1 VTEVAAPI
9 AGLQPESE
17 LVRESRARLARNLPA
32 RDRLAALAMTT
43 AFLVATAVLA
53 SLAPS
58 GRSPSPLVIIVLVA
72 AYALTS
78 RAEFEVGTGVV
89 VPTQLV
95 FVPML
100 FLLPLPTVPL
110 CVAAGLL
117 LGRVVEIA
125 RGRVSLDR
133 ALLSVVSAS
142 YALGPAAVLALAG
155 ERAPAWSDWPL
166 YVAALA
172 AQFGCDYAAAASW
185 EWLALGVRPAA
196 QARFMTLAYVVDA
209 ALAPIGFVL
218 ALAAVSEPA
227 AVLLAMPLVGLLA
240 EFARERQVRI
250 DHALELGTAYRGT
263 ALLLGDVIEADD
275 AYTGSHSRDVVHLVR
290 SVSERLGLSR
300 DDLRTA
306 ELVALLHDVGKI
318 RIPAE
323 VIRKPGPLTAAERAL
338 IETHTIQGEQMLA
351 KVGGLLADVGRIVR
365 SCHEHWDGRGYPD
378 GIAGEEIPLIARIV
392 CCCDAF
398 DAMTSDRPY
407 RAARTPGEA
416 LGELRACRGTQFDP
430 AVVDALAALV
440 DA

>member
-1 VTEVAAPI
+1 VNEAA
-9 AGLQPESE
+9 ALGAESQ
-17 LVRESRARLARNLPA
+17 LVEASRARLARSLPP
-32 RDRLAALAMTT
+32 RDRLAALTMTT
-43 AFLVATAVLA
+43 GFLVATALLA

-58 GRSPSPLVIIVLVA
+58 GRTPSPLMVAVLVA

-133 ALLSVVSAS
+133 ALLSVVSSS
-142 YALGPAAVLALAG
+142 YALGPAAVLGFSG
-155 ERAPAWSDWPL
+155 ERGPAWSDWPL
-166 YVAALA
+166 YAAALG
-172 AQFGCDYAAAASW
+172 AQFAFDYAAAASW
-185 EWLALGVRPAA
+185 EWLALGVRPTA
-196 QARFMTLAYVVDA
+196 QARFMSLAYLVDA
-209 ALAPIGFVL
+209 ALAPIGFVI
-218 ALAAVSEPA
+218 ALAAVEEPV

-275 AYTGSHSRDVVHLVR
+275 AYTGSHSRDVVDLVR
-290 SVSERLGLSR
+290 SVSERLGLAR

-323 VIRKPGPLTAAERAL
+323 IIRKPGPLTSAERAL
-338 IETHTIQGEQMLA
+338 IETHTIQGEQSS
-351 KVGGLLADVGRIVR
+351 RR
-365 SCHEHWDGRGYPD
+365 SEGCSRRS
-378 GIAGEEIPLIARIV
+378 AGSSAH
-392 CCCDAF
+392 A
-398 DAMTSDRPY
+398 TSAGTG
-407 RAARTPGEA
+407 AATPIGS
-416 LGELRACRGTQFDP
+416 RVTRSR
-430 AVVDALAALV
+430 
-440 DA
+440 

>member
-1 VTEVAAPI
+1 MSEAAVP
-9 AGLQPESE
+9 AASVGAETE
-17 LVRESRARLARNLPA
+17 LVQASRARLARGLPA
-32 RDRLAALAMTT
+32 RDRLAALGMTT

-53 SLAPS
+53 TLAPS
-58 GRSPSPLVIIVLVA
+58 ERSPAPLLIAVLVA

-89 VPTQLV
+89 VPTQVV

-117 LGRVVEIA
+117 LARVVEIA

-142 YALGPAAVLALAG
+142 YALGPALVLALAG
-155 ERAPAWSDWPL
+155 ERDPAWSDWPL
-166 YVAALA
+166 YAAALA
-172 AQFGCDYAAAASW
+172 AQFLGDYAAAASW
-185 EWLALGVRPAA
+185 EWLALGVRPTA
-196 QARFMTLAYVVDA
+196 QARAMTLAYAVDT
-209 ALAPIGFVL
+209 ALAPIGFVV
-218 ALAAVSEPA
+218 ALAAVDQPA

-275 AYTGSHSRDVVHLVR
+275 AYTGSHSRDVVELVR
-290 SVSERLGLSR
+290 SVSERMGLSR
-300 DDLRTA
+300 DELRTA

-323 VIRKPGPLTAAERAL
+323 IIRKPGPLTSAERAL
-338 IETHTIQGEQMLA
+338 VETHTIQGEQMLA
-351 KVGGLLADVGRIVR
+351 RVGGLLAEVGRIVR
-365 SCHEHWDGRGYPD
+365 SCHERWDGGGYPD
-378 GIAGEEIPLIARIV
+378 GLAGDEIPLIARIV

-407 RAARTPGEA
+407 RPARSADVA
-416 LGELRACRGTQFDP
+416 LEELRACSGTQFDP
-430 AVVDALAALV
+430 SVVDAVAAV
-440 DA
+440 VG

>member
-1 VTEVAAPI
+1 MTEIAAPV
-9 AGLQPESE
+9 AGREAETE
-17 LVRESRARLARNLPA
+17 LVEASRARLARALPA
-32 RDRLAALAMTT
+32 RYRLAALAMTT
-43 AFLVATAVLA
+43 AFLVATAALA
-53 SLAPS
+53 SVAPS
-58 GRSPSPLVIIVLVA
+58 DRSPSPLVIAVLVA
-72 AYALTS
+72 VYALTS

-117 LGRVVEIA
+117 LGRVVEVA
-125 RGRVSLDR
+125 RGRVSFDR
-133 ALLSVVSAS
+133 ALLSVVSSS

-155 ERAPAWSDWPL
+155 ERGPAWSDWPL
-166 YVAALA
+166 YAAALA
-172 AQFGCDYAAAASW
+172 AQFGCDYLAAASW
-185 EWLALGVRPAA
+185 EWLALGVRPFA
-196 QARFMTLAYVVDA
+196 QARAMTLAYVVDA
-209 ALAPIGFVL
+209 ALAPIGFVV
-218 ALAAVSEPA
+218 ALAAAGEPA

-263 ALLLGDVIEADD
+263 ALLLGDVIDADD
-275 AYTGSHSRDVVHLVR
+275 AYTGSHSRDVVELVR
-290 SVSERLGLSR
+290 SVSERLELSH
-300 DDLRTA
+300 DDLRAA

-323 VIRKPGPLTAAERAL
+323 IISKPGPLTPAERAL

-351 KVGGLLADVGRIVR
+351 KVGGLLAEVGRIVR
-365 SCHEHWDGRGYPD
+365 SCHERWDGRGYPD
-378 GIAGEEIPLIARIV
+378 RLAGEEIPLVARIV

-407 RAARTPGEA
+407 RAARSAEEA
-416 LGELRACRGTQFDP
+416 LAELRTCSGTQFDP
-430 AVVDALAALV
+430 AVVEALAAALG
-440 DA
+440 

>member
-1 VTEVAAPI
+1 MTELAAP
-9 AGLQPESE
+9 AGGVEAE
-17 LVRESRARLARNLPA
+17 ALVQQSRARLARNLPP
-32 RDRLAALAMTT
+32 RDRLAALGMTT
-43 AFLVATAVLA
+43 AFLVATAALA

-58 GRSPSPLVIIVLVA
+58 GRSPSPLVIVVLVA

-100 FLLPLPTVPL
+100 FLLPAPTVPL
-110 CVAAGLL
+110 YVAAGLL
-117 LGRVVEIA
+117 LGRVVDIA

-133 ALLSVVSAS
+133 GLLSVVSSS

-155 ERAPAWSDWPL
+155 EPGPAWADWPL
-166 YVAALA
+166 YAAALG
-172 AQFGCDYAAAASW
+172 AQFAFDYAAAASW
-185 EWLALGVRPAA
+185 EWLALGVRPSA
-196 QARFMTLAYVVDA
+196 QARAMTLAYVVDA

-218 ALAAVSEPA
+218 ALAAMGQPA

-250 DHALELGTAYRGT
+250 DHALELSTAYRGT

-275 AYTGSHSRDVVHLVR
+275 AYTGSHSREVVDLVR
-290 SVSERLGLSR
+290 GVSEKLGLSR
-300 DDLRTA
+300 DELRTA

-323 VIRKPGPLTAAERAL
+323 IIRKPGPLTSAERAL

-351 KVGGLLADVGRIVR
+351 KVGGLLAEVGRVVR
-365 SCHEHWDGRGYPD
+365 SCHERWDGRGYPD
-378 GIAGEEIPLIARIV
+378 RLAGDEIPLIARIV

-407 RAARTPGEA
+407 RPARSVADA
-416 LGELRACRGTQFDP
+416 LDEIRACSGTQFDP
-430 AVVDALAALV
+430 RVVEALV
-440 DA
+440 SVAG

>member
-1 VTEVAAPI
+1 MNHAAVPT
-9 AGLQPESE
+9 AGLQADTE
-17 LVRESRARLARNLPA
+17 LVEASRARLARGLPE
-32 RDRLAALAMTT
+32 RDRLAALGMTS

-58 GRSPSPLVIIVLVA
+58 GRSPSPLVIAVLVA

-100 FLLPLPTVPL
+100 FLLPLPMVPL

-117 LGRVVEIA
+117 FGRVVEIA

-142 YALGPAAVLALAG
+142 YALGPAIVLALAG
-155 ERAPAWSDWPL
+155 ERAPAWADWPL
-166 YVAALA
+166 YAAAIA
-172 AQFGCDYAAAASW
+172 AQFVCDYAAAASW
-185 EWLALGVRPAA
+185 EWLALGVRPTA
-196 QARFMTLAYVVDA
+196 QARAMTLAYVVDI
-209 ALAPIGFVL
+209 ALAPIGFVV
-218 ALAAVSEPA
+218 ALAAVGEPA

-275 AYTGSHSRDVVHLVR
+275 AYTGSHSRDVVDLVR
-290 SVSERLGLSR
+290 GVSERLGLSR

-323 VIRKPGPLTAAERAL
+323 IIRKPGPLTPAERAL

-365 SCHEHWDGRGYPD
+365 SCHERWDGRGYPD
-378 GIAGEEIPLIARIV
+378 RLAGEEIPLIARIV

-407 RAARTPGEA
+407 RPARSAAEA
-416 LGELRACRGTQFDP
+416 LEELRACSGTHFDP
-430 AVVDALAALV
+430 AVVEALCAV
-440 DA
+440 TG

>member
-1 VTEVAAPI
+1 MTHAAAPT
-9 AGLQPESE
+9 AGAETE
-17 LVRESRARLARNLPA
+17 LVEASRARLARTLPP
-32 RDRLAALAMTT
+32 RDRLAAFGMTT
-43 AFLVATAVLA
+43 AFLVAAAALA
-53 SLAPS
+53 TLAPS
-58 GRSPSPLVIIVLVA
+58 GRSPSPLVVAVLVA

-100 FLLPLPTVPL
+100 FLLPFPTVPL

-117 LGRVVEIA
+117 LGRVVDIA

-133 ALLSVVSAS
+133 ALLSVVSSS
-142 YALGPAAVLALAG
+142 YALGPAAVLAVAG
-155 ERAPAWSDWPL
+155 ERAPSWSDWPL
-166 YVAALA
+166 YAAALA

-185 EWLALGVRPAA
+185 EWLALGVRPSA

-209 ALAPIGFVL
+209 ALAPIGFVV
-218 ALAAVSEPA
+218 ALAAVGEPA

-275 AYTGSHSRDVVHLVR
+275 AYTGSHSRDVVELVR
-290 SVSERLGLSR
+290 TVSERLGLSR
-300 DDLRTA
+300 DDLRTT

-323 VIRKPGPLTAAERAL
+323 IIRKPGPLTPAERAL

-365 SCHEHWDGRGYPD
+365 SCHERWDGDGYPD
-378 GIAGEEIPLIARIV
+378 GLGGEEIPLLARIV

-398 DAMTSDRPY
+398 DAMVSDRPY
-407 RAARTPGEA
+407 RPARSPGEA
-416 LGELRACRGTQFDP
+416 LEELRACSGTQFDP
-430 AVVDALAALV
+430 VVVEALAAVLG
-440 DA
+440 

>member
-1 VTEVAAPI
+1 MAEVAAP
-9 AGLQPESE
+9 AALEGDTE
-17 LVRESRARLARNLPA
+17 LVQASRARLARTLPA

-43 AFLVATAVLA
+43 AFLVSCGVLA
-53 SLAPS
+53 WLAPS
-58 GRSPSPLVIIVLVA
+58 GRSPSPLVLALLVA
-72 AYALTS
+72 TYALTS

-100 FLLPLPTVPL
+100 FLLPLPAVPL
-110 CVAAGLL
+110 CVAGGLL
-117 LGRVVEIA
+117 LGRVVDIA

-133 ALLSVVSAS
+133 ALLSVVSSS
-142 YALGPAAVLALAG
+142 YALGPAAVLAVAG
-155 ERAPAWSDWPL
+155 ERAPSWSDWPL
-166 YVAALA
+166 YAAALA

-185 EWLALGVRPAA
+185 EWLALGVRPSA
-196 QARFMTLAYVVDA
+196 QARAMTLAYVVDA
-209 ALAPIGFVL
+209 SLAPIGLVL
-218 ALAAVSEPA
+218 ALTALDQPLV
-227 AVLLAMPLVGLLA
+227 VLLAMPLVGLLA

-250 DHALELGTAYRGT
+250 DHALELSTAYRGT

-275 AYTGSHSRDVVHLVR
+275 AYTGSHSRDVVELVR
-290 SVSERLGLSR
+290 SVSERVGLAR

-323 VIRKPGPLTAAERAL
+323 IIRKPGPLTSPERAL
-338 IETHTIQGEQMLA
+338 IETHTLQGEQMLA

-365 SCHEHWDGRGYPD
+365 SCHERWDGGGYPD
-378 GIAGEEIPLIARIV
+378 GLAGEEIPLIARIV

-407 RAARTPGEA
+407 RPARSAADA
-416 LGELRACRGTQFDP
+416 LDELRACRGTHFDP
-430 AVVDALAALV
+430 AVVDALAAV
-440 DA
+440 VER

>member
-1 VTEVAAPI
+1 VADVAALE
-9 AGLQPESE
+9 ADTE
-17 LVRESRARLARNLPA
+17 LVQASRARLARGLPA
-32 RDRLAALAMTT
+32 RDRLAALAMTST
-43 AFLVATAVLA
+43 FLLATAVLA

-58 GRSPSPLVIIVLVA
+58 GRSPSPLVIAVLVA

-133 ALLSVVSAS
+133 ALLSVVSSS
-142 YALGPAAVLALAG
+142 YALGPATLLALAG
-155 ERAPAWSDWPL
+155 ERAPAWGDWPL
-166 YVAALA
+166 YAAALG
-172 AQFGCDYAAAASW
+172 AQFACDYAAAASW
-185 EWLALGVRPAA
+185 EWLALGVRPTA
-196 QARFMTLAYVVDA
+196 QARAMTLAYVVDT

-218 ALAAVSEPA
+218 ALAAVAQPA

-275 AYTGSHSRDVVHLVR
+275 AYTGSHSRDVVDLVR
-290 SVSERLGLSR
+290 MVSERLDLSR

-323 VIRKPGPLTAAERAL
+323 IIRKPGPLTPAERAL

-351 KVGGLLADVGRIVR
+351 RVGGLLADVGRIVR
-365 SCHEHWDGRGYPD
+365 SCHERWDGGGYPD
-378 GIAGEEIPLIARIV
+378 RLAGEEIPLIARIV

-407 RAARTPGEA
+407 RPARSAEEA
-416 LGELRACRGTQFDP
+416 LGELRACSGTHFDP
-430 AVVDALAALV
+430 QVVDALAAVLG
-440 DA
+440 

>member
-1 VTEVAAPI
+1 MTEIAAPA
-9 AGLQPESE
+9 AGLEADTE
-17 LVRESRARLARNLPA
+17 LVEASRARLARALPA

-43 AFLVATAVLA
+43 GFLVATAVLA
-53 SLAPS
+53 SVAPS
-58 GRSPSPLVIIVLVA
+58 DRSPSPLVIAVLVA
-72 AYALTS
+72 VYALAS

-133 ALLSVVSAS
+133 ALLSVVSSS
-142 YALGPAAVLALAG
+142 YALGPALVLALAG
-155 ERAPAWSDWPL
+155 ERAPSWSDWPL
-166 YVAALA
+166 YAAALG
-172 AQFGCDYAAAASW
+172 AQFGCDYAASASW
-185 EWLALGVRPAA
+185 EWLALGVRPTA

-218 ALAAVSEPA
+218 ALAAVGEPA

-263 ALLLGDVIEADD
+263 ALLLGDVIDADD
-275 AYTGSHSRDVVHLVR
+275 AYTGSHSRDVVELVR
-290 SVSERLGLSR
+290 SVSERLDLAR

-323 VIRKPGPLTAAERAL
+323 IIRKPGPLTPAERAL

-351 KVGGLLADVGRIVR
+351 RVGGLLADVGRIVR
-365 SCHEHWDGRGYPD
+365 SCHERWDGRGYPD
-378 GIAGEEIPLIARIV
+378 RLAGDEIPLIARIV

-407 RAARTPGEA
+407 RAARSPEEA
-416 LGELRACRGTQFDP
+416 LDELRACSGAQFDP
-430 AVVDALAALV
+430 AVVAALAAV
-440 DA
+440 VG